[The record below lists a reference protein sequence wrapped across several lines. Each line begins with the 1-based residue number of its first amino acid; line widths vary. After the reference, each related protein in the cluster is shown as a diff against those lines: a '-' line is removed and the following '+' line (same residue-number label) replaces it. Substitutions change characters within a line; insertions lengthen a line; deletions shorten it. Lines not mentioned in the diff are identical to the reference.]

1 MLKLYRNV
9 VLDHSVSVLLVLGM
23 VLSFFAWHA
32 GSFKLDASADSLLLE
47 NDQDLARFRQVSE
60 RYGSQD
66 FLVITVTP
74 NNDLFSD
81 ESIEGVRKL
90 RDELRQI
97 SNVAS
102 VTTFLDVPL
111 LNSSDV
117 PLLRMLH
124 NIPTLEKPEVDRVRA
139 REEIRNS
146 PVYREL
152 LMSVDATTTAIQID
166 LKQNENFLLLRKQ
179 KTELLGKQQS
189 ELGLT
194 ADEVIKLLEVQAQYD
209 VLSAGL
215 DRQRHKDILTIR
227 AIMQS
232 HSGLGELHLG
242 GVPMIADDMMT
253 YIGSDL
259 VVFGSG
265 VALFLILMLTLIF
278 REWRWV
284 VLPLLSCFYAG
295 LLMIGLLGWLDW
307 RVTVISS
314 NFISLMLIITMS
326 MNIHLVVRYK
336 QLCQD
341 CSELSQREL
350 VLLMVQ
356 KMVLP
361 CFYTALTTII
371 AFSSLMFSE
380 IRPVIDFGW
389 MMTIGLTIT
398 FMTSFTLFPAL
409 LVKLKKSTPESVVSH
424 EKPSRV
430 TAILAAITRKY
441 GLGVISLS
449 VLLGAL
455 SVIGVRNLIVEN
467 SFINYFRE
475 HTEISQGMQLIDDKL
490 GGTTPLDVIL
500 VLDDDEVAEEE
511 DGFFSDLFDSV
522 LEKEDTWFTV
532 EKMRRIKEVHDY
544 LDSLPEV
551 GKVLSL
557 ASFVRMGEQM
567 NDGKEFDDLVLT
579 LIYKRI
585 PDDLKAKLIE
595 PYLSIEHDE
604 VRISLRIF
612 DSMPDLRRKEL
623 IEKIRYDLVHK
634 LGFEED
640 KATLTGMLV
649 LYNNMLQS
657 LYQSQIQTLGVV
669 MLGIGLMLLVLF
681 RSLSLA
687 LVGLIPNIL
696 AAVMI
701 PGFMGWAAI
710 PLDMMT
716 ITIAAITIGIAVD
729 NGIHYIYRFR
739 EEYARCGDYLQAME
753 VCHANI
759 GRAVFYTSIT
769 IVFGFSI
776 LALSNFIPT
785 ILFGVLTAMAMCIAL
800 LAALT
805 LLPKLILLWKPFPA
819 K

>member
-1 MLKLYRNV
+1 
-9 VLDHSVSVLLVLGM
+9 
-23 VLSFFAWHA
+23 
-32 GSFKLDASADSLLLE
+32 
-47 NDQDLARFRQVSE
+47 
-60 RYGSQD
+60 
-66 FLVITVTP
+66 
-74 NNDLFSD
+74 
-81 ESIEGVRKL
+81 
-90 RDELRQI
+90 
-97 SNVAS
+97 
-102 VTTFLDVPL
+102 
-111 LNSSDV
+111 
-117 PLLRMLH
+117 
-124 NIPTLEKPEVDRVRA
+124 
-139 REEIRNS
+139 
-146 PVYREL
+146 
-152 LMSVDATTTAIQID
+152 
-166 LKQNENFLLLRKQ
+166 
-179 KTELLGKQQS
+179 
-189 ELGLT
+189 
-194 ADEVIKLLEVQAQYD
+194 
-209 VLSAGL
+209 
-215 DRQRHKDILTIR
+215 
-227 AIMQS
+227 
-232 HSGLGELHLG
+232 
-242 GVPMIADDMMT
+242 
-253 YIGSDL
+253 
-259 VVFGSG
+259 
-265 VALFLILMLTLIF
+265 
-278 REWRWV
+278 
-284 VLPLLSCFYAG
+284 
-295 LLMIGLLGWLDW
+295 
-307 RVTVISS
+307 
-314 NFISLMLIITMS
+314 
-326 MNIHLVVRYK
+326 
-336 QLCQD
+336 
-341 CSELSQREL
+341 
-350 VLLMVQ
+350 
-356 KMVLP
+356 
-361 CFYTALTTII
+361 
-371 AFSSLMFSE
+371 
-380 IRPVIDFGW
+380 
-389 MMTIGLTIT
+389 
-398 FMTSFTLFPAL
+398 
-409 LVKLKKSTPESVVSH
+409 
-424 EKPSRV
+424 
-430 TAILAAITRKY
+430 
-441 GLGVISLS
+441 
-449 VLLGAL
+449 
-455 SVIGVRNLIVEN
+455 
-467 SFINYFRE
+467 
-475 HTEISQGMQLIDDKL
+475 
-490 GGTTPLDVIL
+490 